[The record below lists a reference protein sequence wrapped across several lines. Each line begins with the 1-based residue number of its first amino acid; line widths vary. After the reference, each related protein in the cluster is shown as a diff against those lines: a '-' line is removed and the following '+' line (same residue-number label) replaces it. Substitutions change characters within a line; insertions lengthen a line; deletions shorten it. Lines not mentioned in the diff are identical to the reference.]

1 MAGIPCGD
9 REDSLD
15 ARHARRSHKQHR
27 HIVID
32 RPGQPIGR
40 TLFRNIFF
48 LVGATVDGK
57 ARPAH
62 APAEFGRLQLGD
74 RVGHGIEHRVV
85 KLLAVL
91 ANQGPCGVVKFIHH
105 SQVVANDRPA
115 VRVGGGQ
122 SDRLARQPVL
132 RRDCVGDAQRRFAI
146 DADQVECDEHMPA
159 ARGVFQHE
167 RLGPEVGQGALGR
180 PVPASVAR
188 HPHQL
193 RRGDAAASHTGP
205 PARGVVCR
213 VGGGAPAVADDGDTH
228 RR

>member
-1 MAGIPCGD
+1 
-9 REDSLD
+9 L
-15 ARHARRSHKQHR
+15 HKQHR
-27 HIVID
+27 NIVID
-32 RPGQPIGR
+32 RPGEPIGR
-40 TLFRNIFF
+40 TQIGNIFF
-48 LVGATVDGK
+48 RVGAAVHGE
-57 ARPAH
+57 ACPAD
-62 APAEFGRLQLGD
+62 APAELCRLQVVD

-85 KLLAVL
+85 KLLTIL
-91 ANQGPCGVVKFIHH
+91 ANQGPGGVIKVVHH

-115 VRVGGGQ
+115 VCVGGGQ
-122 SDRLARQPVL
+122 GNRFAGQPVL
-132 RRDCVGDAQRRFAI
+132 RRDCVGDAQRCFAI

-159 ARGVFQHE
+159 ARGVFE
-167 RLGPEVGQGALGR
+167 DECLGPEVGQGALGR

-193 RRGDAAASHTGP
+193 RRRDAAASHTGP